1 MSRKRKIIIIF
12 FLIAVL
18 SGLYGYNY
26 VMHGGARD
34 LVSEET
40 DFKVSSDNILNE
52 FTSNIEAA
60 NIKYLEKAVAV
71 EGVVTSVK
79 GLQIILDKT
88 LICNLKVQ
96 DNTIIEGRKTIIKG
110 RVVGYD
116 DLMGELI
123 LDQCFIIKNDSK

>member
-1 MSRKRKIIIIF
+1 MSRKRKIIIVV

-34 LVSEET
+34 LASEET
-40 DFKVSSDNILNE
+40 DFKVSSDTILNE
-52 FTSNIEAA
+52 FTSNIDAS
-60 NIKYLEKAVAV
+60 NKKYLEKAVV
-71 EGVVTSVK
+71 IEGVVTSVK
-79 GLQIILDKT
+79 GLQVILDKSI
-88 LICNLKVQ
+88 ICNLKVD
-96 DNTIIEGRKTIIKG
+96 DNTISEDRKMIIKG

-123 LDQCFIIKNDSK
+123 LDQCFTIKNDSK